1 MKGEVYGKRDLSPLV
16 GMDKQKSKPSGSSAP
31 KRDGNKPNT
40 RKRK

>member
-16 GMDKQKSKPSGSSAP
+16 GMDKQKSKPSGSAP
-31 KRDGNKPNT
+31 RRDGNKPNA